1 MAFARVVE
9 VDYYEFSAALR
20 KAVDAGTRVEP
31 SDKAAWKQFIKGRNI
46 KDASLMSLARNQ
58 FEGVALVGIDDDSD
72 WGGCYAYSK
81 MEEACLKWVPG
92 D

>member
-1 MAFARVVE
+1 MAFARVEE

-20 KAVDAGTRVEP
+20 KATDSGTRIEP
-31 SDKAAWKQFIKGRNI
+31 RDKQAWKQFIKDRNI

-58 FEGVALVGIDDDSD
+58 FEGVALVGINDDGP

-81 MEEACLKWVPG
+81 TEEACLKWVSG